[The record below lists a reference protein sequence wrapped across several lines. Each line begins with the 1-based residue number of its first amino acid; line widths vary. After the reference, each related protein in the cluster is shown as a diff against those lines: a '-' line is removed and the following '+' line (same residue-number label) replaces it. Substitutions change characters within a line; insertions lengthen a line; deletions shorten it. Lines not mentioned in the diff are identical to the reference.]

1 MTHYM
6 VTCPAPVYNQPGTVT
21 QHFDGDLVYTPA
33 MVSTLAPIVERLTP
47 DSRYI
52 TRAVQM
58 VLDDEFV
65 HPHFDSLLNIAL
77 IEHDPPAPEDLF
89 DPDFTALDMDDAV
102 IATTRHEVMALALQ
116 QLIFE
121 VFDYDDYDD
130 SITIDDERVDDPID
144 TLVVDNTMVLVATAD
159 ASVGLPATV
168 EAVGIFNELGVFRK
182 PFKPT
187 ETLPIPYPFN
197 DRDEF
202 AMGNNERVTTDIALL
217 RTLEFYEL
225 DYAKFP
231 APIRKML
238 SDEAAVA
245 LRAIVHKA
253 DAYLRHHDNNTDR
266 K

>member
-6 VTCPAPVYNQPGTVT
+6 VTCPAPVYNQPGTVS
-21 QHFDGDLVYTPA
+21 DNNYGDSIYTPA

-47 DSRYI
+47 DSRYV

-144 TLVVDNTMVLVATAD
+144 TLVVNNTMVLVATAD

-168 EAVGIFNELGVFRK
+168 EAVGIFDELGVFRK

-197 DRDEF
+197 DRDEC
-202 AMGNNERVTTDIALL
+202 AMGNNEH
-217 RTLEFYEL
+217 
-225 DYAKFP
+225 
-231 APIRKML
+231 IR
-238 SDEAAVA
+238 
-245 LRAIVHKA
+245 RG
-253 DAYLRHHDNNTDR
+253 R
-266 K
+266 